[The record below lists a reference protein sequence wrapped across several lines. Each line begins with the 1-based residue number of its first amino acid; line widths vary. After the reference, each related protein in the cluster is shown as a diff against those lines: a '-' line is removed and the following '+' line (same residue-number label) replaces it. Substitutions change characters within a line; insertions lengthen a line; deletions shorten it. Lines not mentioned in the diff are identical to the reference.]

1 MVPVRFLYST
11 YLSPKKL
18 MRNFSSPVK
27 GGFWLVIYFLYLSY
41 TCEPEVRERQM
52 EDFFLSFCVFFSFNK
67 KEAYLE
73 CVNERIST
81 TRECN
86 QADKFCCQ
94 SEIGFQ
100 LPSRRSQSNSDAG
113 KSSRSRE

>member
-27 GGFWLVIYFLYLSY
+27 FFFLVSYVFIY

-52 EDFFLSFCVFFSFNK
+52 EDFFLCFCFLFSFFK
-67 KEAYLE
+67 KRSLPW
-73 CVNERIST
+73 I
-81 TRECN
+81 RE
-86 QADKFCCQ
+86 
-94 SEIGFQ
+94 
-100 LPSRRSQSNSDAG
+100 
-113 KSSRSRE
+113 

>member
-27 GGFWLVIYFLYLSY
+27 GGFFSVSCVFVY

-52 EDFFLSFCVFFSFNK
+52 EDFFPSFCFFFLSIK
-67 KEAYLE
+67 KKLTLNA
-73 CVNERIST
+73 
-81 TRECN
+81 
-86 QADKFCCQ
+86 
-94 SEIGFQ
+94 
-100 LPSRRSQSNSDAG
+100 
-113 KSSRSRE
+113 

>member
-27 GGFWLVIYFLYLSY
+27 GFFLVSYVFIY

-52 EDFFLSFCVFFSFNK
+52 EDFFLSFFLFFF
-67 KEAYLE
+67 
-73 CVNERIST
+73 
-81 TRECN
+81 
-86 QADKFCCQ
+86 F
-94 SEIGFQ
+94 F
-100 LPSRRSQSNSDAG
+100 
-113 KSSRSRE
+113 